1 MYHTW
6 QCYAVYGIAVPTD
19 RELPLNELENIV
31 KRSKASA
38 IIYSPKKEED
48 IKKLKK
54 EVVKIT
60 EQIKEYQNELNR
72 LQITRGVLINR
83 IYELE
88 KKEGHYD
95 K

>member
-1 MYHTW
+1 M
-6 QCYAVYGIAVPTD
+6 
-19 RELPLNELENIV
+19 
-31 KRSKASA
+31 
-38 IIYSPKKEED
+38 ED

-88 KKEGHYD
+88 KKEGHYGHIRICQSFH
-95 K
+95 

>member
-1 MYHTW
+1 M
-6 QCYAVYGIAVPTD
+6 ID
-19 RELPLNELENIV
+19 LE
-31 KRSKASA
+31 
-38 IIYSPKKEED
+38 D
-48 IKKLKK
+48 TKKLKK
-54 EVVKIT
+54 EVVEIT